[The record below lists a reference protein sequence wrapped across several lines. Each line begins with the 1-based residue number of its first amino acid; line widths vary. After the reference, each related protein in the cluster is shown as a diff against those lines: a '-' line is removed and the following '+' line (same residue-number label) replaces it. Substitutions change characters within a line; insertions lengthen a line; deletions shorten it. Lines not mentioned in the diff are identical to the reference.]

1 MAQTPANTLGVSYDI
16 WRSGLTLE
24 AFVEGSTTYQQ
35 ELQQRLATVQ
45 LDVAAQ
51 SFFAELSEPTYVL
64 VLTEDWCGD
73 SLFNLPILARIVEA
87 APGLRMRIFV
97 REQHSA
103 LAAAYARR
111 NIVNI
116 PVFTFFDAQFHE
128 LGTWVER
135 PQLAHDRYTTWLAE
149 NPLVYTIRSDRTL
162 SDEAKR
168 IRLRPIYEQLRV
180 QMEHWYADQLQD
192 ATIHE
197 LRHVLLKQRE
207 AQNTSIQQLP

>member
-1 MAQTPANTLGVSYDI
+1 MAQTPPNTLGISYDV
-16 WRSGLTLE
+16 WVRGLTLE
-24 AFVEGSTTYQQ
+24 AFVEQSTTYQA

-45 LDVAAQ
+45 LGPEAQ
-51 SFFAELSEPTYVL
+51 AFFADLTEPTYVL

-87 APGLRMRIFV
+87 APGLRLRIFV
-97 REQHSA
+97 REQHGA
-103 LAAAYARR
+103 LAAAYAKR

-116 PVFTFFDAQFHE
+116 PIVTFFDAQFRE

-135 PQLAHDRYTTWLAE
+135 PQLAHYRYTSWLAE
-149 NPLVYTIRSDRTL
+149 NPVVHAIRSDHTL
-162 SDEAKR
+162 SEEAKQ
-168 IRLRPIYEQLRV
+168 IRLRPIYEQLRL

-197 LRHVLLKQRE
+197 LRHLLASAGVL
-207 AQNTSIQQLP
+207 AHAAV